1 MDFIVELLKEIAKAI
16 VREIS
21 AFVFKRSFLKENNE
35 KTNSSPSQAQGWF
48 SKEKITC
55 DNRHPDGSSY

>member
-35 KTNSSPSQAQGWF
+35 KTTPRRRKHRGGFQR
-48 SKEKITC
+48 KK
-55 DNRHPDGSSY
+55 